1 MQLIDK
7 YLVNSC
13 QLASVNYTTA
23 QNSDGA
29 IGDGMKIFRV
39 WLVID
44 YYCIA
49 LVLFRI
55 KYVGGSGDQYA
66 LMERR
71 ERLRK
76 RKHGGSFTAGSYKT
90 YQLRQ
95 A

>member
-1 MQLIDK
+1 ML
-7 YLVNSC
+7 
-13 QLASVNYTTA
+13 
-23 QNSDGA
+23 G
-29 IGDGMKIFRV
+29 V

-66 LMERR
+66 LMERF

-76 RKHGGSFTAGSYKT
+76 RKHGGSFTARSHKT

-95 A
+95 VQIYVKRSGYIHSGNSQRYG